1 MSFESITLQT
11 QEKYDL
17 AKTMQA
23 SPCEL
28 EIWDS
33 ATKLCY
39 VLFANIPFIGEY
51 VPSEEQ
57 FNDITA
63 AGKKLFQRLVKAKF
77 DVNSLNQLEQKELV
91 CAAIF
96 LTQKMDALKNSDD
109 GQLWKYIL
117 SGLGYDEMQ
126 SAPSWQSCYKKM
138 TELLRL
144 TVRYFADYG
153 QKYYNTLRI
162 QALAPADSI
171 SELFEIINSFYEN
184 NLESQYESS
193 DTAFEILTQNIQKR
207 LSDSDDKDDAQIRFG
222 SGFWTLKSS
231 LKYLLSHEPVYMA
244 AVCDAVAGK
253 MDMLLRGD
261 SPALN
266 TNNRWD
272 VLLQEWFNK
281 KTDAEK
287 KQMQNMRRKRI
298 GARII
303 SRKEQIKPRY
313 QLENED
319 LFLCL
324 PSIRLPEITQRPTL
338 KIFQNDDLLMER
350 KLSVYE
356 SFYENG
362 MCYTIRE
369 CTISLIN
376 IDEID
381 WSASLNFQLQIYCGA
396 NKIYDSAAELFRD
409 YIIFNSLGLE
419 SSIEKCSNG
428 QIYAVTSR
436 NNFVEI
442 DDPADE
448 YCELPTENSFQLYE
462 ISLLTAK
469 RVIINH
475 TDILALTS
483 KKHMFRCFFTPM
495 PIDGVQLSYRGSKCL
510 AFDRSPML
518 HVVLDDK
525 VAAQNYL
532 IQFEEAKARS
542 LYEFYNE
549 ETGAI
554 EIPLSSAARF
564 LHSIRIKQFQTGK
577 VLAEYRYIILPK
589 FSFQFS
595 EPFYLNRADEIGS
608 VRISVSGS
616 TSQQKFSLMEN
627 QAELEIAPW
636 NWNPDLCCR
645 LTIPKVNV
653 TIDGENAFYYPVQIW
668 HSAIPQTAFLQISA
682 PESVSVKPMLGSS
695 PLQHLRNRKTFDLGN
710 KLTTMRVLDK
720 SVILKLI
727 IQCNAKSIQQQEIAK
742 IYFSPD
748 FLSSPIH
755 RDGTVLTWNPAGK
768 FIGESNP
775 VFHVQL
781 ENDQSS
787 DPWTYRE
794 TMKKDIMERN
804 FNCAPGKYGCRIY
817 LDETVQNSPF
827 KAMQE
832 PRLLWE
838 TTFEIAA
845 PLEDRFLGKRIY
857 LTAAYF
863 WSLETL
869 HNETAFIARNDAI
882 IIDIRYDGFDDHA
895 GEIDHAEHFYTG
907 ILAFKTRDGRLHY
920 MNEGFSPTFENIN
933 PVRFC
938 VENDQLVI
946 FNADAEQLQL
956 NATRFSQTNRVVRI
970 LNRKEPK
977 EAPEKLPIADSFG
990 FREENDHE

>member
-28 EIWDS
+28 VSWDS

-63 AGKKLFQRLVKAKF
+63 AGKELFQRLVKAKY
-77 DVNSLNQLEQKELV
+77 DVNSLNQLEQKELI

-96 LTQKMDALKNSDD
+96 LTQKMEALKNSDD

-117 SGLGYDEMQ
+117 SGLGYDELQ

-144 TVRYFADYG
+144 SVRYFADYG

-162 QALAPADSI
+162 QSLAPADSI
-171 SELFEIINSFYEN
+171 SELFEIIYSFYKN
-184 NLESQYESS
+184 NLESQYDSS

-207 LSDSDDKDDAQIRFG
+207 LSGSDDKDDAQIKFG
-222 SGFWTLKSS
+222 SGFWALKSS
-231 LKYLLSHEPVYMA
+231 LKFLLSHEPVYMA

-272 VLLQEWFNK
+272 ILLQEWFNK

-298 GARII
+298 GDRII
-303 SRKEQIKPRY
+303 SRKEQIKPCY

-319 LFLCL
+319 IFLCL
-324 PSIRLPEITQRPTL
+324 PNIRLSEITQRPIL
-338 KIFQNDDLLMER
+338 KVFQNGNLLTEHR
-350 KLSVYE
+350 LSVYGNE
-356 SFYENG
+356 

-369 CTISLIN
+369 CTISLKN
-376 IDEID
+376 IGKTN
-381 WSASLNFQLQIYCGA
+381 WAAPLKFQLQICCGV

-409 YIIFNSLGLE
+409 YIIFNSFGLE
-419 SSIEKCSNG
+419 SNIGKCSNG
-428 QIYAVTSR
+428 QIYVVTSR
-436 NNFVEI
+436 NSFVEI

-448 YCELPTENSFQLYE
+448 YCELPTEDSFQLYE

-475 TDILALTS
+475 ADILASTS

-495 PIDGVQLSYRGSKCL
+495 PIDGVQLSYRGEECF

-525 VAAQNYL
+525 DAVQNYL

-542 LYEFYNE
+542 LHEFYDE
-549 ETGAI
+549 ESGTI

-564 LHSIRIKQFQTGK
+564 LHSIRIKQFQAGK

-616 TSQQKFSLMEN
+616 TSQQRFSLMEN

-636 NWNPDLCCR
+636 NWNPDLRCK

-653 TIDGENAFYYPVQIW
+653 TIDGENAFYYPAQIW
-668 HSAIPQTAFLQISA
+668 HSAIPQTAFLQIST
-682 PESVSVKPMLGSS
+682 PESVSVRPMLGSS
-695 PLQHLRNRKTFDLGN
+695 PLQHLRNKKTFDLGN
-710 KLTTMRVLDK
+710 RLATMGVLDK
-720 SVILKLI
+720 SVILGLI
-727 IQCNAKSIQQQEIAK
+727 IQCGAESIQQQEIAE
-742 IYFSPD
+742 IYFSPA
-748 FLSSPIH
+748 FLSLPIH
-755 RDGTVLTWNPAGK
+755 RDGAVLTWNPTGK

-775 VFHVQL
+775 VFQIQL
-781 ENDQSS
+781 ENDNPSE
-787 DPWTYRE
+787 PWIYRE
-794 TMKKDIMERN
+794 TMKKDIMERS

-817 LDETVQNSPF
+817 LDETAQNAPF
-827 KAMQE
+827 KAKQE
-832 PRLLWE
+832 LRLLQE

-863 WSLETL
+863 WSPETL
-869 HNETAFIARNDAI
+869 HNETAFIARNDAT
-882 IIDIRYDGFDDHA
+882 IIDILYDGFDDHA

-907 ILAFKTRDGRLHY
+907 ILAFKTPDGRLHH
-920 MNEGFSPTFENIN
+920 MNEGSSPGFENIN
-933 PVRFC
+933 PIRFC
-938 VENDQLVI
+938 VENDRLVI
-946 FNADAEQLQL
+946 FNADGEKLQL
-956 NATRFSQTNRVVRI
+956 NAKLFSQNKRVRI
-970 LNRKEPK
+970 LNRKEPFTLRESQK
-977 EAPEKLPIADSFG
+977 WLPIADSFEY
-990 FREENDHE
+990 REDYDHE